1 MAKILK
7 QSTIKVRSET
17 GDQIRFLHYK
27 SGLSTTQL
35 LAEIIDSVFQIG
47 CTFSSI
53 NFEYEYDITNSQVT
67 ISLKGKNNLKS
78 GSFEIP
84 STTSNKKVDK
94 MIAKRVK
101 KND

>member
-1 MAKILK
+1 MAKTQK
-7 QSTIKVRSET
+7 QTTIKVRCDT
-17 GDQIRFLHYK
+17 GDQIRFLHKK

-35 LAEIIDSVFQIG
+35 MSELVGSVFQIG

-53 NFEYEYDITNSQVT
+53 NFDYEYDITNSQVT

-84 STTSNKKVDK
+84 SYTSNRKVDQMVKKKVK
-94 MIAKRVK
+94 AE
-101 KND
+101 